1 MRISLKWL
9 QELVDINMSPQEL
22 AETLTMSGFEV
33 EEIED
38 RRQWAEGV
46 VVGRVTDCQSHPNA
60 DKLSVCQVDIGT
72 DSPSTI
78 VCGAANVR
86 TGAYVLV
93 AQVGTYLPIVDL
105 TIKPRKMRGVASE
118 GMICSLAEL
127 GLEKESPGIYIFD
140 ESKSLQ
146 VGSDA
151 RPWLGLDDVIL
162 DVTSTANRA
171 DALSMVGIAREIAA
185 ITGTSLR
192 LPEAPVP
199 DTQTNPALGISVETA
214 PACPAYIG
222 TLIEGVQVGPSPDWL
237 QQRLHAAG
245 MRPINNIVDIT
256 NYVLWEWGQPLHAFD
271 RDRLQQ
277 ETGSQ
282 TLTIGVRYAREGESL
297 RTLDGEERALSSQN
311 LAIVANDQPVALAG
325 VMGGETTEVSDSTTH
340 VFLEAA
346 LFDAV
351 TVRRSARAAGLR
363 TEASTRYE
371 RGVNQAELD
380 HACQRALALM
390 VELAGGRVT
399 VQDRADSRGSV
410 AHMTHTIPLRLS
422 RVRDLLGCVR
432 QEDGEVT
439 ELSRQE
445 IERSL
450 VALGCDAIAQGDTWQ
465 VTVPPYRARDLE
477 REVDLIE
484 EVARMVG
491 YDRLVASL
499 PKTAMAGDLGAEQQL
514 TRQMRAAFRAAGLTE
529 LIHYSLV
536 KPDHQN
542 RVEIANP
549 LLAEYSALRAEM
561 LPALVDAFQY
571 NWERGNRALHG
582 FELGRIFY
590 QQGDQLQEK
599 NAIAGVMGGDPTQ
612 GRWIRSGQE
621 QPLGWYEAKGILENA
636 CQRLGISW
644 DYRPYDGS
652 GYQVS
657 LHPGRTASLHLRGQ
671 QAGVFGQ
678 LHPTLLAER
687 GLTVPVYVFQ
697 LDGDVLLAALG
708 ADKHYAQRINRFEA
722 YGTFPATERDLAFF
736 VPVNVSVAS
745 LVQTMRKAGGKL
757 LASVELFDEY
767 RGENV
772 PEGERSLA
780 FRLLYR
786 ASDRTLT
793 DEEVDPVQ
801 QKIRDRLTSQF
812 GVTLRS

>member
-9 QELVDINMSPQEL
+9 QELVDINMSPEEL

-38 RRQWAEGV
+38 RRQWANGV
-46 VVGRVTDCQSHPNA
+46 VVGQVTDCQPHPNA
-60 DKLSVCQVDIGT
+60 NKLSVCQVNIGQ
-72 DSPSTI
+72 SQPSTI
-78 VCGAANVR
+78 VCGAANVYA
-86 TGAYVLV
+86 GAYVPV
-93 AQVGTYLPIVDL
+93 ARVGTYLPIVDL
-105 TIKPRKMRGVASE
+105 TIKPRKMRGIASE

-127 GLEKESPGIYIFD
+127 GLEKESEGIYIFD
-140 ESKSLQ
+140 GSKSVQ
-146 VGSDA
+146 VGDDV
-151 RPWLGLDDVIL
+151 RQWLGLDDAIL

-171 DALSMVGIAREIAA
+171 DALSMVGLAREIAA
-185 ITGTSLR
+185 ITGAQLH
-192 LPEAPVP
+192 LPTAPAA
-199 DTQTNPALGISVETA
+199 DTKSDATIQVSVEA
-214 PACPAYIG
+214 SQACPAYIG

-245 MRPINNIVDIT
+245 MRPINNIVDVT

-277 ETGSQ
+277 VTGSQ
-282 TLTIGVRYAREGESL
+282 NLTIDVRYARQGETL
-297 RTLDGEERALSSQN
+297 QTLDGEERTLTSSN
-311 LAIVANDQPVALAG
+311 LAIVANDIPVALAG
-325 VMGGETTEVSDSTTH
+325 VMGGETTEVHQGSTN

-346 LFDAV
+346 LFHAV
-351 TVRRSARAAGLR
+351 AVRRSARAVGLR

-380 HACQRALALM
+380 QACQRALALM
-390 VELAGGRVT
+390 VELTGGQVT
-399 VQDRADSRGSV
+399 VADRVDTRGRLS
-410 AHMTHTIPLRLS
+410 HMTHTVPLRLS
-422 RVRDLLGCVR
+422 RVREVLGSIR
-432 QEDGEVT
+432 YNNGEVA
-439 ELSRQE
+439 ELSPQQVE
-445 IERSL
+445 QAL
-450 VALGCDAIAQGDTWQ
+450 VALGCDVASQEDSWQ

-491 YDRLVASL
+491 YDRFVDSL
-499 PKTAMAGDLGAEQQL
+499 PTTAMAGDLGTEQQL
-514 TRQMRAAFRAAGLTE
+514 TREVRAAFRAAGLTE

-542 RVEIANP
+542 RIEIANP
-549 LLAEYSALRAEM
+549 LLAEYSALRTEM

-571 NWERGNRALHG
+571 NWERGHRALHG
-582 FELGRIFY
+582 FEIGRTFY
-590 QQGDQLQEK
+590 QQGEQLIEN

-621 QPLGWYEAKGILENA
+621 QPLRWYEAKGILENA
-636 CQRLGISW
+636 CQRLGISFE
-644 DYRPYDGS
+644 YRPYDGS
-652 GYQVS
+652 GYKVS

-678 LHPTLLAER
+678 LHPTLCQER
-687 GLTVPVYVFQ
+687 RLPNEVYVFQ
-697 LDGDVLLAALG
+697 LNYDVLLAALG
-708 ADKHYAQRINRFEA
+708 TNKHYSQRINKFKS
-722 YGTFPATERDLAFF
+722 YVTFPAIERDLAFF
-736 VPVNVSVAS
+736 VPVDVSVAS
-745 LVQTMRKAGGKL
+745 LTQTMRQAGGKL

-767 RGENV
+767 RGEHV

-801 QKIRDRLTSQF
+801 QQIRDRLTSQF

>member
-9 QELVDINMSPQEL
+9 QELVDINMSPEEL

-38 RRQWAEGV
+38 RRQWADGV
-46 VVGRVTDCQSHPNA
+46 VVGEVTDCQPHPNA
-60 DKLSVCQVDIGT
+60 DKLSVCQVNIGQ
-72 DSPSTI
+72 SQPSTI

-86 TGAYVLV
+86 TGAYVPV

-118 GMICSLAEL
+118 GMICSMAEL
-127 GLEKESPGIYIFD
+127 GLEKESQGIYIFD
-140 ESKSLQ
+140 DSKAVQ

-151 RPWLGLDDVIL
+151 RRWLGLDDVII

-185 ITGTSLR
+185 ITGAQLR
-192 LPEAPVP
+192 LPAAPAP
-199 DTQTNPALGISVETA
+199 DTNSDAAIQISVEA
-214 PACPAYIG
+214 SQACPAYIG
-222 TLIEGVQVGPSPDWL
+222 TVVEGIRVGPSPDWL

-245 MRPINNIVDIT
+245 MRPINNLVDIT

-282 TLTIGVRYAREGESL
+282 NLTMGVRYAREGETL
-297 RTLDGEERALSSQN
+297 QTLDGEERTLTTAN

-325 VMGGETTEVSDSTTH
+325 VMGGETTEVNDSTTN

-346 LFDAV
+346 LFEAAA
-351 TVRRSARAAGLR
+351 VRRSARAAGLR

-380 HACQRALALM
+380 QACQRALALM
-390 VELAGGRVT
+390 VELAGGRIG
-399 VQDRADSRGSV
+399 VQDRVDTRGSLS
-410 AHMTHTIPLRLS
+410 HMTHTIPLHLA
-422 RVRDLLGCVR
+422 RVRNLLGSIR
-432 QEDGEVT
+432 HDNGEVK
-439 ELSRQE
+439 ELSHQE
-445 IERSL
+445 VERSL
-450 VALGCDAIAQGDTWQ
+450 VALGCDVVSQGDTWQ

-491 YDRLVASL
+491 YDRFVESL
-499 PKTAMAGDLGAEQQL
+499 PIASMAGDLGAEQQL
-514 TRQMRAAFRAAGLTE
+514 TREVRAAFRAAGLTE

-542 RVEIANP
+542 RVEITNP
-549 LLAEYSALRAEM
+549 LLAEYSALRTEM

-571 NWERGNRALHG
+571 NWERGHRALHG
-582 FELGRIFY
+582 FEIGRMFY
-590 QQGDQLQEK
+590 QHQDELREN

-621 QPLGWYEAKGILENA
+621 QPLRWYEAKGILENA
-636 CQRLGISW
+636 CQRLGISLE
-644 DYRPYDGS
+644 YRPDDGS
-652 GYQVS
+652 GYKVA
-657 LHPGRTASLHLRGQ
+657 LHPGRTASLHLRGR

-678 LHPTLLAER
+678 LYPTLLAER
-687 GLTVPVYVFQ
+687 GLSVPVYVFQ
-697 LDGDVLLAALG
+697 LDYDVLLAALG
-708 ADKHYAQRINRFEA
+708 ADKHYSQRIDKFES
-722 YGTFPATERDLAFF
+722 YVTFPAIERDLAFF
-736 VPVNVSVAS
+736 VPVDVSVAA
-745 LVQTMRKAGGKL
+745 LTQTMRQAGGKL

-780 FRLLYR
+780 FRLWYR

-801 QKIRDRLTSQF
+801 QQIRDRLTSQF